1 VTASPIVT
9 VVGARP
15 NFVKMAPVVR
25 EIARRGLPQVFVHTG
40 QHYDEKMSAVFI
52 DELGMPAPD
61 VYLGVGSGTHAEQ
74 TAKVLVA
81 FESLCIERR
90 PCLIVVAGDVNSTAA
105 CALAAAKL
113 EIPVA
118 HVESGLRSF
127 DRSMPEEINRV
138 VTDHLADLLF
148 TTEDSGREN
157 LHREGIEAS
166 KIRFVGNTMID
177 SLVEHLPRAK
187 ALRPWE
193 PIGVEPGSYGLV
205 TLHRPSNVDDA
216 RKLEAIARALK
227 AVSEEKTLLFPV
239 HPRTLKRAGMLFA
252 CPGIRTMDPV
262 GYLEFLGLM
271 SAAAFVITDSGG
283 IQEETTA
290 LSVRCF
296 TLRTSTE
303 RPVTIESGT
312 NELVT
317 IESLHAAVRS
327 PARTGTRVPPLWDG
341 RAAERV
347 VDGIEAFLAPLAKS

>member
-1 VTASPIVT
+1 MTEAPIFT

-25 EIARRGLPQVFVHTG
+25 EIGKRGLPQVFVHTG
-40 QHYDEKMSAVFI
+40 QHYDAKMSAVFI

-74 TAKVLVA
+74 TAKVMVA
-81 FESLCIERR
+81 LEALAIERR
-90 PCLIVVAGDVNSTAA
+90 PRLVVVAGDVNSTVA
-105 CALAAAKL
+105 CALAATKL

-138 VTDHLADLLF
+138 VTDHLAELLF
-148 TTEDSGREN
+148 TTEDSGGEN
-157 LHREGIEAS
+157 LRREGIDAK

-193 PIGVEPGSYGLV
+193 PLDVEPGRYGLV

-216 RKLEAIARALK
+216 QKLEAIARALK
-227 AVSEEKTLLFPV
+227 NVGEKTPLLFPM
-239 HPRTLKRAGMLFA
+239 HPRTLKRAGALFA
-252 CPGIRTMDPV
+252 CPGIRTLDPV

-296 TLRTSTE
+296 TLRTNTE

-317 IESLHAAVRS
+317 IEGLASAVRS
-327 PARTGTRVPPLWDG
+327 PRQTAGRVPPLWDG
-341 RAAERV
+341 GAAGRV
-347 VDGIEAFLAPLAKS
+347 VDEIEAFLAL